1 MENTINFEEGKVT
14 SLNKW
19 YNGTIN
25 IDGVDYGYTLMANW
39 NDWDDWTVEDLM
51 WDEEEP
57 ENVDDVI
64 AFITQ
69 EFNDHMYGDRSQ

>member
-19 YNGTIN
+19 YNGTIS

-39 NDWDDWTVEDLM
+39 NDWDDWTVEDFM

-69 EFNDHMYGDRSQ
+69 QFNDYMYGDRSQ